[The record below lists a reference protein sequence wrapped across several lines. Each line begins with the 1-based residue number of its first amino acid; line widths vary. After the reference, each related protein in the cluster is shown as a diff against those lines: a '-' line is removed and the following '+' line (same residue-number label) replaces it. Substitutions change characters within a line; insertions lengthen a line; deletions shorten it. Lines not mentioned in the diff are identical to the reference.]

1 MVLSEP
7 AGSPDRTS
15 REATPHPLTSGRP
28 KAAATLLVVR
38 ADADGAGTRGPAEP
52 RVLMGRRH
60 GGHVYMPGKWVFPG
74 GRLDRGDF
82 AVPAATELRPDVA
95 ALLGRTAAP
104 RRARALA
111 CAAIRETFEETGLL
125 LGQRVDAVPPRR
137 TGAWGA
143 FLTTGT
149 QPDLAALD
157 FVARAV
163 TPPARTRRFDA
174 RFFMADARALVSLDP
189 GPGCGELDELAW
201 FTWDEAAALD
211 LPRITRGILG
221 EAGRWRADRTRPVLF
236 HRVVR
241 GAYRSDPV

>member
-1 MVLSEP
+1 MSICR
-7 AGSPDRTS
+7 A
-15 REATPHPLTSGRP
+15 SGCFP
-28 KAAATLLVVR
+28 
-38 ADADGAGTRGPAEP
+38 ADGS
-52 RVLMGRRH
+52 
-60 GGHVYMPGKWVFPG
+60 
-74 GRLDRGDF
+74 
-82 AVPAATELRPDVA
+82 
-95 ALLGRTAAP
+95 TAAISPSPPRPSSAPTSPRSSAAPPPP